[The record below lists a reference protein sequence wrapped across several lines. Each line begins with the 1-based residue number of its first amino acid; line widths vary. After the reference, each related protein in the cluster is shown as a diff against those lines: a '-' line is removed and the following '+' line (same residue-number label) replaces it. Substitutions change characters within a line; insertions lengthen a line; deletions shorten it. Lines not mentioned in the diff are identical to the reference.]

1 MERENP
7 TLEWKVGMGVSG
19 QTRFLGENDPE
30 LSLERKG

>member
-7 TLEWKVGMGVSG
+7 TLEWKVSG